1 MSKITKVFDLKTRV
15 KIVSVLSEKELDE
28 LIVAMAKVVNGG
40 ISEKTTARG
49 YNLAKHWL
57 SVAYTG
63 GYDALIE
70 SMLTFHYR
78 EAIRD
83 GLMGLE
89 LDMLDNGKLTMS
101 PPQLVFKR

>member
-1 MSKITKVFDLKTRV
+1 MGKVTKVFDLKTRV
-15 KIVSVLSEKELDE
+15 KIVFELSEKELDE
-28 LIVAMAKVVNGG
+28 LIVTMAGVVKGG
-40 ISEKTTARG
+40 VTGEVTARE

-63 GYDALIE
+63 GYDKLIE

-83 GLMGLE
+83 GLME
-89 LDMLDNGKLTMS
+89 LDMFDNGKLTMS

>member
-15 KIVSVLSEKELDE
+15 KIVFELTEKELDE
-28 LIVAMAKVVNGG
+28 LIVTMAEVVNGG
-40 ISEKTTARG
+40 ISEKTTARE

-57 SVAYTG
+57 SVAYEG

-70 SMLTFHYR
+70 SMLQFHYR
-78 EAIRD
+78 EAIRE
-83 GLMGLE
+83 GLME
-89 LDMLDNGKLTMS
+89 LDMFDNGKLTMS